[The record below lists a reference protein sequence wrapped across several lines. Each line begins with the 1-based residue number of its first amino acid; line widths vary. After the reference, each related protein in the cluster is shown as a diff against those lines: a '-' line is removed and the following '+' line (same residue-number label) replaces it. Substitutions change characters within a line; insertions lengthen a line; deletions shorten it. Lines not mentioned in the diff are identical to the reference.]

1 MKQKEVIVEEIQKG
15 AKFKVECLNLSYE
28 GKGVCKV
35 NGLREGEKFENFPI
49 FVDNFLPKEKGIIEI
64 TKLSKTYG
72 YAKII
77 TFFKET
83 KSEDHILPVCR
94 NYGICGGCNL
104 MHMSYRL
111 QLQFKREM
119 VEETLRKIGNIEDIE
134 VFPVIGM
141 KAPIAYR
148 NKVQVPFRKKGFK
161 TICGFFKR
169 DSHEIIPLE
178 TCYIQ
183 PDLSTEI
190 IHFVRNILNE
200 FQIIGYRELD
210 YSGLVRHVLVRTNF
224 NLSEVMIVMVLTS
237 SDLPHQE
244 EIIHKITKR
253 YQMVKSIVININDK
267 PGNTIL
273 GKKNITIY
281 GSDTI
286 TDELCGLKFHI
297 GAQSFYQVNP
307 IQTEVLYNKV
317 MELASLKENDILIDA
332 YCGIGTIGLI
342 ASKKV
347 KEVYSVEIVP
357 EAIENAIMNAKCNQI
372 NNIHF
377 VCEKAELQIDKWL
390 KDGIE
395 ASIIV
400 VDPPRKGCDKTLLD
414 TISEKNIERM
424 VYVSCEPSTLARDLK
439 YLNEKGYHISRVQPV
454 DMFPQTSNIETIVLL
469 SKK

>member
-1 MKQKEVIVEEIQKG
+1 
-15 AKFKVECLNLSYE
+15 
-28 GKGVCKV
+28 
-35 NGLREGEKFENFPI
+35 
-49 FVDNFLPKEKGIIEI
+49 
-64 TKLSKTYG
+64 
-72 YAKII
+72 
-77 TFFKET
+77 
-83 KSEDHILPVCR
+83 
-94 NYGICGGCNL
+94 

-134 VFPVIGM
+134 VLPVIGM